1 MNDKNLPQEV
11 YSGMAIAFIILSS
24 TKEYIK
30 NGDKIDFDLVN
41 DKVSEL
47 SQNFEQYVSA
57 LDFFIAFGNI
67 LDERK
72 RENNGQ

>member
-41 DKVSEL
+41 DKFSEL

-57 LDFFIAFGNI
+57 LDFLIAFGNI